1 MKGQMTI
8 EYLISFII
16 FVGVIAYIYLSY
28 SANIPGFIGD
38 VAKEHTR
45 SKAFQ
50 LSEILVNDPGE
61 PEDWDASTVERIGL
75 LDESSNKQNLISGDK
90 VDELYNNFPCPAQ
103 YDNLMNKLGMNET
116 FSIIISKY
124 IGDIRQTI
132 YTCNPPAFIGTIN
145 VTIARIVALNDTQSN
160 PSGILRPGE
169 VIIQM

>member
-1 MKGQMTI
+1 MKGQMTV
-8 EYLISFII
+8 EYLISFMI
-16 FVGVIAYIYLSY
+16 FVGIIAYIYISY
-28 SANIPGFIGD
+28 SANIPSF
-38 VAKEHTR
+38 VEEVRKEDIR

-61 PEDWDASTVERIGL
+61 PENWDANTVERIGL

-90 VDELYNNFPCPAQ
+90 VEELSNNFPCPAQ

-116 FSIIISKY
+116 FAIIISKY
-124 IGDIRQTI
+124 TGEIRQSI
-132 YTCNPPAFIGTIN
+132 YTCNPPALIGTIN
-145 VTIARIVALNDTQSN
+145 VTIVRIVALNDTQSD